1 MKNTR
6 RSFLESTVAAA
17 ALSGVARSAAA
28 QSRANVTIGII
39 GAGIRGL
46 ELMGVALE
54 AGAKVAMV
62 CDLYDGH
69 FRRAQE
75 LQKNTPTTKDFH
87 EVLARPDIQAV
98 LIATSDH
105 WHAPVAIAAM
115 RAGKDVYCEKPM
127 THTIPEALEMA
138 RVSKETGRLLQVGSQ
153 SLSMESTQKGK
164 QWLDAGEIGKVF
176 MVECSILRP
185 NAIGA

>member
-1 MKNTR
+1 MKETR
-6 RSFLESTVAAA
+6 RTFLESTLATA
-17 ALSGVARSAAA
+17 ALASMGSAAA

-75 LQKNTPTTKDFH
+75 LQKNTPTTRDFH
-87 EVLARPDIQAV
+87 EVLARPDIHALLV
-98 LIATSDH
+98 AT
-105 WHAPVAIAAM
+105 
-115 RAGKDVYCEKPM
+115 
-127 THTIPEALEMA
+127 LEHLHNFTTCIH
-138 RVSKETGRLLQVGSQ
+138 R
-153 SLSMESTQKGK
+153 
-164 QWLDAGEIGKVF
+164 
-176 MVECSILRP
+176 
-185 NAIGA
+185 

>member
-1 MKNTR
+1 MASPTK
-6 RSFLESTVAAA
+6 
-17 ALSGVARSAAA
+17 A

-75 LQKNTPTTKDFH
+75 LQKNTPTTRDFH
-87 EVLARPDIQAV
+87 EVLALPDVQAV
-98 LIATSDH
+98 LVATSDH

-127 THTIPEALEMA
+127 AHTIAQALEMA
-138 RVSKETGRLLQVGSQ
+138 ALSRETGGWYRWAARALAWRPRKKPKHGTTRALLERCSWRNAPSMGRTRLARGGIPCHR
-153 SLSMESTQKGK
+153 M
-164 QWLDAGEIGKVF
+164 
-176 MVECSILRP
+176 LRP
-185 NAIGA
+185 RRLIGSVT

>member
-1 MKNTR
+1 MKSTR
-6 RSFLESTVAAA
+6 RSFLESTLATA
-17 ALSGVARSAAA
+17 ALAGIAGPAEA

-75 LQKNTPTTKDFH
+75 LQKNSQPRGTSMKCWRGRISRLFWWQLQTTG
-87 EVLARPDIQAV
+87 
-98 LIATSDH
+98 
-105 WHAPVAIAAM
+105 M
-115 RAGKDVYCEKPM
+115 R
-127 THTIPEALEMA
+127 
-138 RVSKETGRLLQVGSQ
+138 R
-153 SLSMESTQKGK
+153 
-164 QWLDAGEIGKVF
+164 
-176 MVECSILRP
+176 
-185 NAIGA
+185 

>member
-1 MKNTR
+1 MSETR
-6 RSFLESTVAAA
+6 RSFLESTLATA
-17 ALSGVARSAAA
+17 ALAGMAGPAEA

-75 LQKNTPTTKDFH
+75 LQKNTPTTRDFH

-98 LIATSDH
+98 LVATSDH

-127 THTIPEALEMA
+127 AHTIA
-138 RVSKETGRLLQVGSQ
+138 RGAGNGRGIARNRAAGTGGQPDR
-153 SLSMESTQKGK
+153 
-164 QWLDAGEIGKVF
+164 
-176 MVECSILRP
+176 
-185 NAIGA
+185 